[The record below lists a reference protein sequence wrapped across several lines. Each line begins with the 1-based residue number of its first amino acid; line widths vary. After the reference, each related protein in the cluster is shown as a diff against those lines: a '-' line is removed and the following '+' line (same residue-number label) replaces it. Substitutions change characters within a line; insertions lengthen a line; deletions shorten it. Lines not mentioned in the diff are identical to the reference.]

1 MTEPLFLRACRREPT
16 PRPPVWLMRQ
26 AGRYMPQYRAIRE
39 RADFLTVVTDPAL
52 ATEVTLQPVEHI
64 GVDAAIL
71 FCDILVVP
79 WAMGMALRFDE
90 GVGPLFEQPLRA
102 EADIAALRDPD
113 LAGDLAYV
121 FDAIRLTRR
130 ALDPAVPLIGFAGA
144 PWTLASYMVEGR
156 GSKDWRKAKRLLVE
170 RPDLAHGLLD
180 RLADLVGA
188 FLVAQ
193 VEAGAQA
200 VQLFDSW
207 ATALGPEDYRT
218 FGLPYLARAARIA
231 RTAGAP
237 VIVFAPGAE
246 HALEDLA
253 RDTAADV
260 IGIHWRLDPPEAR
273 RRLVDASVALQGN
286 LEPAWLYAAPAE
298 IARRTRSMV
307 DAFGRQA
314 YIANLGHG
322 VLRDTPV
329 HHVRAFV
336 EAVKSLG

>member
-1 MTEPLFLRACRREPT
+1 VTDPLFLRACRREPT

-26 AGRYMPQYRAIRE
+26 AGRYLPQYRALRE
-39 RADFLTVVTDPAL
+39 RADFLTLVTDPAL
-52 ATEVTLQPVEHI
+52 ATEVTLQPVEHL

-90 GVGPLFEQPLRA
+90 GVGPLFEQPLRT
-102 EADIAALRDPD
+102 ERDIAGLRAPD
-113 LAGDLAYV
+113 LAGELGYV
-121 FDAIRLTRR
+121 FEAIRLTRR

-144 PWTLASYMVEGR
+144 PWTLASYMIEGR
-156 GSKDWRKAKRLLVE
+156 GSKDWRKAKRLLAE
-170 RPDLAHGLLD
+170 RPDLAHDLLG

-188 FLVAQ
+188 YLVAQ

-207 ATALGPEDYRT
+207 ATALGPEDYRA
-218 FGLPYLARAARIA
+218 FGLPYLARAATIA
-231 RTAGAP
+231 RSAGAP

-246 HALEDLA
+246 YALADLA
-253 RDTAADV
+253 RESAADV
-260 IGIHWRLDPPEAR
+260 IGIHWRMDPREAR
-273 RRLVDASVALQGN
+273 RRLAGAPVALQGN
-286 LEPAWLYAAPAE
+286 LEPAWLYAAPGE
-298 IARRTRSMV
+298 IRRRSHAMV
-307 DAFGRQA
+307 DAIGRQA

-329 HHVRAFV
+329 DHVRSFV
-336 EAVKSLG
+336 DAIRGLE